1 MGDPHPEHA
10 QPQADRIYLGWQYAL
25 LYPDPG
31 PPPKRPARD
40 DVVAEEDA
48 AGQDDEWLRR
58 ARLQED
64 LLNRPVRIFR
74 TFMTVV
80 TAVILVL
87 GLLDLLAWPLVLL
100 GLAAAGGI
108 AGICAYAIRQGNRT
122 VDARVSQRRELARR
136 EQERRRR
143 EIARAQEEHA
153 ARYRDWAEKK
163 NRFDRQLTWYA
174 VAVPDEIDR
183 VDVAGGTLPGWSA
196 LITLIGATRLYSGG
210 HLTVLDLSEGAIAK
224 DLIELARRGGDDPLV
239 WVLPVDLPRLDLGAT
254 LKPEAFADVLAHV
267 VSVSE
272 ETSRDIGFDNAIL
285 ERVLEVL
292 GENATISQVTAAL
305 RALAQVGDPRDD
317 MKFGLLTATQL
328 ERIGMLFGRGV
339 ADRVV
344 IERAWALESQLRKLE
359 TLGTEAVRLPPAR
372 LRVVSMD
379 RQAGVFG
386 NRVLGTYVATALTHI
401 LRQSPASERPWYH
414 TIIVAGAD
422 KLRGDVLDRL
432 MDACETSRTGLV
444 LTYRSL
450 TPTVRERLG
459 RGHAAV
465 AFMRLGNAEDARVAS
480 EHVGTEHRLQLA
492 QLTETFSSAVH
503 GEGGFYTSTVGAG
516 RPSQE
521 EKGEGDLREDI
532 TESTEWGRHANTVAE
547 GVLQRSREF
556 LVEPHQLQQLPTT
569 SVIVT
574 HATAEGR
581 QVRLADANP
590 AILTLPK
597 TTLYEFGEVRRAAL
611 SAEAPEPTGPGERR
625 AAGERGTSGER
636 GTWTRDE
643 RVSPPGEP
651 PVAPP
656 AETARPDAA
665 RSGVVRSDRGPADPP
680 QEDAPPP
687 NLGPPPQ
694 RLDWRRR
701 P

>member
-1 MGDPHPEHA
+1 MTDVHPEHA
-10 QPQADRIYLGWQYAL
+10 QLQADRIYLGWQYIL
-25 LYPDPG
+25 LHPDPG
-31 PPPKRPARD
+31 PPPKRPSPAEEPPPAAAPD
-40 DVVAEEDA
+40 VAE
-48 AGQDDEWLRR
+48 QDLLRR
-58 ARLQED
+58 ERRQED
-64 LLNRPVRIFR
+64 MLNQPVRIFR
-74 TFMTVV
+74 TFM
-80 TAVILVL
+80 LVL
-87 GLLDLLAWPLVLL
+87 AVLI
-100 GLAAAGGI
+100 LAAAI
-108 AGICAYAIRQGNRT
+108 AGYLGWSFALAGLTATGGVAAICSYALVQGDRAVKYRVLEQQARGERQ
-122 VDARVSQRRELARR
+122 RE
-136 EQERRRR
+136 ERDK
-143 EIARAQEEHA
+143 ELFRAQEEHA
-153 ARYRDWAEKK
+153 QRYREWQDSKE
-163 NRFDRQLTWYA
+163 RHDRQLTWYA

-183 VDVAGGTLPGWSA
+183 IDVAGGTLPGWSA
-196 LITLIGATRLYSGG
+196 LITLLGATRLYSGG

-224 DLIELARRGGDDPLV
+224 DLIELARKGGDDPLV
-239 WVLPVDLPRLDLGAT
+239 WVLPVDLPKLDLGAT

-272 ETSRDIGFDNAIL
+272 EHRTTRDLSFDNAIL

-317 MKFGLLTATQL
+317 LRFGLITATQL
-328 ERIGMLFGRGV
+328 ERIGTLFGRGV
-339 ADRVV
+339 SDRVV

-401 LRQSPASERPWYH
+401 LRQSAASDRPWYH

-480 EHVGTEHRLQLA
+480 EHVGTEHRLELA
-492 QLTETFSSAVH
+492 QLTETISESLP
-503 GEGGFYTSTVGAG
+503 GLDGGYTSTISQMDDDREARDESHADLAG
-516 RPSQE
+516 
-521 EKGEGDLREDI
+521 DI
-532 TESTEWGRHANTVAE
+532 TESTEWGRTADKISE
-547 GVLQRSREF
+547 KERVLQRSREF

-574 HATAEGR
+574 DATAQGR
-581 QVRLADANP
+581 RVRLADANP
-590 AILTLPK
+590 AILTFPK
-597 TTLYEFGEVRRAAL
+597 TTLGELEEVREAVLAL
-611 SAEAPEPTGPGERR
+611 DPKARDGDGE
-625 AAGERGTSGER
+625 
-636 GTWTRDE
+636 
-643 RVSPPGEP
+643 
-651 PVAPP
+651 
-656 AETARPDAA
+656 
-665 RSGVVRSDRGPADPP
+665 
-680 QEDAPPP
+680 PPP
-687 NLGPPPQ
+687 NLGPPPP
-694 RLDWRRR
+694 RLDWRKGRQ
-701 P
+701 

>member
-1 MGDPHPEHA
+1 MTDVHPEHA
-10 QPQADRIYLGWQYAL
+10 QLQADRIYLGWQYIL
-25 LYPDPG
+25 LHPDPG
-31 PPPKRPARD
+31 PPPKRPSPVDEQAATAPD
-40 DVVAEEDA
+40 PAEMEL
-48 AGQDDEWLRR
+48 LRR
-58 ARLQED
+58 ERLQED
-64 LLNRPVRIFR
+64 MLNRPVRTFR
-74 TFMTVV
+74 LFM
-80 TAVILVL
+80 LVL
-87 GLLDLLAWPLVLL
+87 SVLILAAAVAGYLAWSFALV
-100 GLAAAGGI
+100 GLAAAGGV
-108 AGICAYAIRQGNRT
+108 AVICSYALLQGDRAVKYRVMEQQAKDERQRQER
-122 VDARVSQRRELARR
+122 DRELF
-136 EQERRRR
+136 
-143 EIARAQEEHA
+143 RAQEEHA
-153 ARYRDWAEKK
+153 RRYREWQDSKE
-163 NRFDRQLTWYA
+163 RYDRQLTWYA
-174 VAVPDEIDR
+174 VAVPHEIDR
-183 VDVAGGTLPGWSA
+183 IDVAGGTLPGWSA
-196 LITLIGATRLYSGG
+196 LITLLGATRLYSGG

-224 DLIELARRGGDDPLV
+224 DLIELARKGGDDPLV

-272 ETSRDIGFDNAIL
+272 EHRTTRDLSFDNAIL

-317 MKFGLLTATQL
+317 LKFGLITATQL
-328 ERIGMLFGRGV
+328 ERIGTLFGRGV
-339 ADRVV
+339 SDRVV

-401 LRQSPASERPWYH
+401 LRQSPASDRPWYH

-480 EHVGTEHRLQLA
+480 EHVGTEHRLELA
-492 QLTETFSSAVH
+492 QLTETISDSLP
-503 GEGGFYTSTVGAG
+503 GLDGGYTSTI
-516 RPSQE
+516 SQVDDVRE
-521 EKGEGDLREDI
+521 ISGEGSTDLAEGI
-532 TESTEWGRHANTVAE
+532 TESTEWGRTADKISE
-547 GVLQRSREF
+547 KERVLQRSREF

-574 HATAEGR
+574 DATAQGR
-581 QVRLADANP
+581 RVRLADANP
-590 AILTLPK
+590 AILTFPK
-597 TTLYEFGEVRRAAL
+597 TTLGELEEVREAVLALDPAAQD
-611 SAEAPEPTGPGERR
+611 G
-625 AAGERGTSGER
+625 
-636 GTWTRDE
+636 DE
-643 RVSPPGEP
+643 E
-651 PVAPP
+651 
-656 AETARPDAA
+656 
-665 RSGVVRSDRGPADPP
+665 
-680 QEDAPPP
+680 PPP
-687 NLGPPPQ
+687 NLGPPPP
-694 RLDWRRR
+694 RLDWRKGRQ
-701 P
+701 

>member
-1 MGDPHPEHA
+1 MTDVHPEHA
-10 QPQADRIYLGWQYAL
+10 QLQADRIYLGWQYVL
-25 LYPDPG
+25 LHPDPG
-31 PPPKRPARD
+31 PPPKRPSPIGDTGEPADAGEQARVD
-40 DVVAEEDA
+40 TEL
-48 AGQDDEWLRR
+48 LRR
-58 ARLQED
+58 EKLQED

-74 TFMTVV
+74 IFMIFLT
-80 TAVILVL
+80 
-87 GLLDLLAWPLVLL
+87 LLIFTLALL
-100 GLAAAGGI
+100 GYLDWSFALIGFVAAGGV
-108 AGICAYAIRQGNRT
+108 AGICSYALLQGDRA
-122 VDARVSQRRELARR
+122 VRYRVLEQQARDDRVR
-136 EQERRRR
+136 QERDK
-143 EIARAQEEHA
+143 ELFRAQEEHA
-153 ARYRDWAEKK
+153 QRYREWQEVKD
-163 NRFDRQLTWYA
+163 RHDRQVNWYA

-183 VDVAGGTLPGWSA
+183 IDVAGGTLPGWSA

-272 ETSRDIGFDNAIL
+272 EHRTTRDLSFDNAIL

-292 GENATISQVTAAL
+292 GEDATIRQVTAAL

-317 MKFGLLTATQL
+317 LRFGLITATQL
-328 ERIGMLFGRGV
+328 ERIGTLFGRGV
-339 ADRVV
+339 SDRVV

-359 TLGTEAVRLPPAR
+359 TLGTQAVRLPPAR

-480 EHVGTEHRLQLA
+480 EHVGTEHRLELA
-492 QLTETFSSAVH
+492 QLTETISASVP
-503 GEGGFYTSTVGAG
+503 GLDGGYTSTISQVEESTEERGDNRTDLAG
-516 RPSQE
+516 
-521 EKGEGDLREDI
+521 DI
-532 TESTEWGRHANTVAE
+532 TESTEWGRTATKIGE
-547 GVLQRSREF
+547 KERVLQRSREF

-574 HATAEGR
+574 DATAEGR
-581 QVRLADANP
+581 RVRLADANP
-590 AILTLPK
+590 AILTFPK
-597 TTLYEFGEVRRAAL
+597 TTLGELEDVRDAVLAQNGN
-611 SAEAPEPTGPGERR
+611 ENPGE
-625 AAGERGTSGER
+625 E
-636 GTWTRDE
+636 
-643 RVSPPGEP
+643 
-651 PVAPP
+651 
-656 AETARPDAA
+656 
-665 RSGVVRSDRGPADPP
+665 
-680 QEDAPPP
+680 PPP
-687 NLGPPPQ
+687 NLGPPPP
-694 RLDWRRR
+694 RLDWRKER
-701 P
+701 

>member
-1 MGDPHPEHA
+1 MADVHPEHA
-10 QPQADRIYLGWQYAL
+10 QLQADRIYLGWQYIL
-25 LYPDPG
+25 LHPDPG
-31 PPPKRPARD
+31 PPPKRPSPVEESEPAT
-40 DVVAEEDA
+40 AEPDPEL
-48 AGQDDEWLRR
+48 LRR
-58 ARLQED
+58 ERMQED

-74 TFMTVV
+74 WFM
-80 TAVILVL
+80 VILTAIIL
-87 GLLDLLAWPLVLL
+87 GAAVAGYLNWSFALI
-100 GLAAAGGI
+100 GLAAAGGV
-108 AGICAYAIRQGNRT
+108 AGICSYALLQGDRAVKYRVHEQQAREDRQR
-122 VDARVSQRRELARR
+122 
-136 EQERRRR
+136 QERDK
-143 EIARAQEEHA
+143 ELFHAQEEHA
-153 ARYRDWAEKK
+153 QRYREWQELKD
-163 NRFDRQLTWYA
+163 RHDRQLTWYA

-183 VDVAGGTLPGWSA
+183 IDVAGGTLPGWSA
-196 LITLIGATRLYSGG
+196 LITLLGATRLYTGG

-224 DLIELARRGGDDPLV
+224 DLIELAGRGGDEPLV
-239 WVLPVDLPRLDLGAT
+239 WVLPVDLPKLDLGAT

-272 ETSRDIGFDNAIL
+272 ESRTTRDLSFDNAIL

-292 GENATISQVTAAL
+292 GENATINQVTAAL

-317 MKFGLLTATQL
+317 LRFGLITATQL
-328 ERIGMLFGRGV
+328 ERIGTLFGRGV
-339 ADRVV
+339 SDRVV

-359 TLGTEAVRLPPAR
+359 TLGTQAVRLPPAR

-401 LRQSPASERPWYH
+401 LRQSPASDRPWYH

-480 EHVGTEHRLQLA
+480 EHVGTEHRLELA
-492 QLTETFSSAVH
+492 QLTETISASIA
-503 GEGGFYTSTVGAG
+503 GLDGGYTSTI
-516 RPSQE
+516 SQVEDATE
-521 EKGEGDLREDI
+521 ERGDSRTDLAEDI
-532 TESTEWGRHANTVAE
+532 TESTEWGRTATKIGE
-547 GVLQRSREF
+547 KERVLQRSREF

-574 HATAEGR
+574 DATAEGR
-581 QVRLADANP
+581 RVRLADANP
-590 AILTLPK
+590 AILTFPR
-597 TTLYEFGEVRRAAL
+597 TTLGELDEVR
-611 SAEAPEPTGPGERR
+611 EAVLTSTGSPGDD
-625 AAGERGTSGER
+625 GE
-636 GTWTRDE
+636 
-643 RVSPPGEP
+643 
-651 PVAPP
+651 
-656 AETARPDAA
+656 
-665 RSGVVRSDRGPADPP
+665 
-680 QEDAPPP
+680 PPP

-694 RLDWRRR
+694 RLDWRKDR
-701 P
+701 

>member
-1 MGDPHPEHA
+1 MADVHPEHA
-10 QPQADRIYLGWQYAL
+10 QLQADRIYLGWQYAML
-25 LYPDPG
+25 FPDPG
-31 PPPKRPARD
+31 PPPKRPSPAEIPED
-40 DVVAEEDA
+40 PIVVDPA
-48 AGQDDEWLRR
+48 WVRR
-58 ARLQED
+58 ERLQED
-64 LLNRPVRIFR
+64 LLNRPVKIVGIFMAILAMLILALGV
-74 TFMTVV
+74 TEMMGWPFVV
-80 TAVILVL
+80 IGLV
-87 GLLDLLAWPLVLL
+87 AT
-100 GLAAAGGI
+100 GGI
-108 AGICAYAIRQGNRT
+108 AAICGYAVHQGER
-122 VDARVSQRRELARR
+122 ALRSRIR
-136 EQERRRR
+136 EQESRADKRRALR
-143 EIARAQEEHA
+143 ERELFDAQEEHA
-153 ARYRDWAEKK
+153 ARYREWAAKK
-163 NRFDRQLTWYA
+163 EQHDKQLTWYA

-183 VDVAGGTLPGWSA
+183 IDVAGGTLPGWSA
-196 LITLIGATRLYSGG
+196 LITLLGATRLYSGG
-210 HLTVLDLSEGAIAK
+210 HLTVLDLSEGAIAR

-254 LKPEAFADVLAHV
+254 LPPEAFADVLAHV

-272 ETSRDIGFDNAIL
+272 EHRTTRDLSFDNAIL

-292 GENATISQVTAAL
+292 GENATINQVTAAL

-317 MKFGLLTATQL
+317 LRFGLLTATQL
-328 ERIGMLFGRGV
+328 ERIGTLFGRGV
-339 ADRVV
+339 TDRVV

-359 TLGTEAVRLPPAR
+359 TLGSEAVRLPPAR

-432 MDACETSRTGLV
+432 MDACETSQTGLV

-480 EHVGTEHRLQLA
+480 EHMGTEHRLELA
-492 QLTETFSSAVH
+492 QLTETIGPTVDGLNGS
-503 GEGGFYTSTVGAG
+503 YTSTVGDGAG
-516 RPSQE
+516 RAGQAEE
-521 EKGEGDLREDI
+521 EKGEGGLREGI
-532 TESTEWGRHANTVAE
+532 TESTEWGRRASKAMGE
-547 GVLQRSREF
+547 ERVLHRSREF

-590 AILTLPK
+590 AILTFPK
-597 TTLYEFGEVRRAAL
+597 TTLGEFEEVRRVML
-611 SAEAPEPTGPGERR
+611 TPPEPEQ
-625 AAGERGTSGER
+625 EL
-636 GTWTRDE
+636 
-643 RVSPPGEP
+643 
-651 PVAPP
+651 
-656 AETARPDAA
+656 ET
-665 RSGVVRSDRGPADPP
+665 DPF
-680 QEDAPPP
+680 PP
-687 NLGPPPQ
+687 NLGPPPE
-694 RLDWRRR
+694 RLDWRRTH
-701 P
+701 

>member
-1 MGDPHPEHA
+1 MHPEHA
-10 QPQADRIYLGWQYAL
+10 QLQADRIYLGWQYIL
-25 LYPDPG
+25 LHPDPG
-31 PPPKRPARD
+31 PPPKRPSP
-40 DVVAEEDA
+40 AEEPPPARPDA
-48 AGQDDEWLRR
+48 DLARRERMQQDM
-58 ARLQED
+58 
-64 LLNRPVRIFR
+64 LNRPVRVFR
-74 TFMTVV
+74 LFAVV
-80 TAVILVL
+80 LSLLVL
-87 GLLDLLAWPLVLL
+87 VLAVAGLLQWKFALL
-100 GLAAAGGI
+100 GLVAACGVAI
-108 AGICAYAIRQGNRT
+108 ICSYALVQGDRA
-122 VDARVSQRRELARR
+122 VRYRISEQRARDDRRR
-136 EQERRRR
+136 QERDK
-143 EIARAQEEHA
+143 ELFRAQEEHA
-153 ARYRDWAEKK
+153 QRYRDWQRLKE
-163 NRFDRQLTWYA
+163 RHDRQLTWYA

-183 VDVAGGTLPGWSA
+183 IDVAGGTLPGWSA
-196 LITLIGATRLYSGG
+196 LVTLLGATRLYSGG

-272 ETSRDIGFDNAIL
+272 EHRTTRDLSFDNAIL
-285 ERVLEVL
+285 ERVLDVL

-317 MKFGLLTATQL
+317 LRYGLITASQL
-328 ERIGMLFGRGV
+328 ERIGTLFGRGV
-339 ADRVV
+339 SDRVV

-401 LRQSPASERPWYH
+401 LRQSPASDRPWYH

-480 EHVGTEHRLQLA
+480 EHVGTEHRLELA
-492 QLTETFSSAVH
+492 QLTETISDSLPGVD
-503 GEGGFYTSTVGAG
+503 GGYTSTIAEVEG
-516 RPSQE
+516 RHEDHEDNPT
-521 EKGEGDLREDI
+521 DLAEDI
-532 TESTEWGRHANTVAE
+532 NESTEWGRTTGKIGE
-547 GVLQRSREF
+547 RERVLQRSREF

-574 HATAEGR
+574 DATSQGR
-581 QVRLADANP
+581 RVRLADANP
-590 AILTLPK
+590 AILTFPK
-597 TTLYEFGEVRRAAL
+597 TTLGELDDVR
-611 SAEAPEPTGPGERR
+611 EAVLAIDGEHDADQEGER
-625 AAGERGTSGER
+625 AGER
-636 GTWTRDE
+636 
-643 RVSPPGEP
+643 
-651 PVAPP
+651 
-656 AETARPDAA
+656 
-665 RSGVVRSDRGPADPP
+665 ADPP
-680 QEDAPPP
+680 GRDGAEPPP
-687 NLGPPPQ
+687 NLGPPPP
-694 RLDWRRR
+694 RLDWRKGRQ
-701 P
+701 

>member
-1 MGDPHPEHA
+1 MADVHPEHA
-10 QPQADRIYLGWQYAL
+10 QLQADRIYLGWQYAM

-31 PPPKRPARD
+31 PPPRRPSPGEIS
-40 DVVAEEDA
+40 EEPAPVDPA
-48 AGQDDEWLRR
+48 WVRR
-58 ARLQED
+58 ERLQED
-64 LLNRPVRIFR
+64 LLNRPVKIVGIF
-74 TFMTVV
+74 MGIL
-80 TAVILVL
+80 AVLIL
-87 GLLDLLAWPLVLL
+87 GLGVSEMIGWPFVVIGLV
-100 GLAAAGGI
+100 ATGGV
-108 AGICAYAIRQGNRT
+108 ATICGYAVHQGER
-122 VDARVSQRRELARR
+122 ALRSRIR
-136 EQERRRR
+136 EQESRADERR
-143 EIARAQEEHA
+143 ERRERELFDAQEEHA
-153 ARYRDWAEKK
+153 ERYREWAAKK
-163 NRFDRQLTWYA
+163 EQYDRQLTWYA

-183 VDVAGGTLPGWSA
+183 IDVAGGTLPGWSA
-196 LITLIGATRLYSGG
+196 LITLLGATRLYSGG

-254 LKPEAFADVLAHV
+254 LPPEAFADVLAHV

-272 ETSRDIGFDNAIL
+272 EHRTTRDLSFDNAIL

-292 GENATISQVTAAL
+292 GENATINQVTAAL

-317 MKFGLLTATQL
+317 LRYGLLTATQL
-328 ERIGMLFGRGV
+328 ERIGTLFGRGV
-339 ADRVV
+339 TDRVV

-359 TLGTEAVRLPPAR
+359 TLGSEAVKLPPAR

-432 MDACETSRTGLV
+432 MDACETSQTGLV

-480 EHVGTEHRLQLA
+480 EHMGTEHRLELA
-492 QLTETFSSAVH
+492 QLTETISPAVD
-503 GEGGFYTSTVGAG
+503 GVNGSYTSTVGDDAG
-516 RPSQE
+516 RTGPGEE
-521 EKGEGDLREDI
+521 EKGEGDLKEGI
-532 TESTEWGRHANTVAE
+532 TESTEWGRSATKAMGE
-547 GVLQRSREF
+547 ERVLHRSREF

-590 AILTLPK
+590 AILTFPK
-597 TTLYEFGEVRRAAL
+597 TTLGEFEEVRRVML
-611 SAEAPEPTGPGERR
+611 TPPEP
-625 AAGERGTSGER
+625 
-636 GTWTRDE
+636 
-643 RVSPPGEP
+643 EP
-651 PVAPP
+651 VP
-656 AETARPDAA
+656 EE
-665 RSGVVRSDRGPADPP
+665 DPF
-680 QEDAPPP
+680 PP
-687 NLGPPPQ
+687 NLGPPPE
-694 RLDWRRR
+694 RLDWRTRH
-701 P
+701 

>member
-1 MGDPHPEHA
+1 MVDVHPEHA
-10 QPQADRIYLGWQYAL
+10 QLQADRIYLGWQYIL
-25 LYPDPG
+25 LHPDPG
-31 PPPKRPARD
+31 PPPKRPSPAED
-40 DVVAEEDA
+40 ETVAESPDP
-48 AGQDDEWLRR
+48 DLVRR
-58 ARLQED
+58 ERLQED
-64 LLNRPVRIFR
+64 LLNRPVRVFR
-74 TFMTVV
+74 MFMLALTVLIIGV
-80 TAVILVL
+80 AVAGYLNWSF
-87 GLLDLLAWPLVLL
+87 ALL
-100 GLAAAGGI
+100 GLVAAGGV
-108 AGICAYAIRQGNRT
+108 AAICSYALVQGDRA
-122 VDARVSQRRELARR
+122 VRYRVYEQQVRDDRRR
-136 EQERRRR
+136 QERDK
-143 EIARAQEEHA
+143 ELFRAQEEHA
-153 ARYRDWAEKK
+153 QRYREWQEVKD
-163 NRFDRQLTWYA
+163 RHDRQLTWYA

-183 VDVAGGTLPGWSA
+183 IDVAGGTLPGWSA
-196 LITLIGATRLYSGG
+196 LITLLGATRLYSGG

-272 ETSRDIGFDNAIL
+272 EHRSTRDLSFDNAIL

-317 MKFGLLTATQL
+317 LRYGLITATQL
-328 ERIGMLFGRGV
+328 ERIGTLFGRGV
-339 ADRVV
+339 SDRVV

-359 TLGTEAVRLPPAR
+359 TLGTQAVRLPPAR

-401 LRQSPASERPWYH
+401 LRQSPASDRPWYH

-450 TPTVRERLG
+450 TPAVRERLG

-480 EHVGTEHRLQLA
+480 EHVGTEHRLELA
-492 QLTETFSSAVH
+492 QLTETISDSLP
-503 GEGGFYTSTVGAG
+503 GLNGGYTSTISQVEG
-516 RPSQE
+516 RE
-521 EKGEGDLREDI
+521 EAHGDSRTDLAEDI
-532 TESTEWGRHANTVAE
+532 TESTEWGKTADKIGEKER
-547 GVLQRSREF
+547 VLQRSREF

-574 HATAEGR
+574 DATAKGR
-581 QVRLADANP
+581 RVRLADANP
-590 AILTLPK
+590 AILTFPK
-597 TTLYEFGEVRRAAL
+597 TTLGELEDVREAVL
-611 SAEAPEPTGPGERR
+611 SVDGDKNPEG
-625 AAGERGTSGER
+625 
-636 GTWTRDE
+636 DE
-643 RVSPPGEP
+643 E
-651 PVAPP
+651 
-656 AETARPDAA
+656 
-665 RSGVVRSDRGPADPP
+665 
-680 QEDAPPP
+680 PPP

-694 RLDWRRR
+694 RLDWRK
-701 P
+701 

>member
-1 MGDPHPEHA
+1 MGDVHPEHA
-10 QPQADRIYLGWQYAL
+10 QLQADRIYLGWQYAL
-25 LYPDPG
+25 LHPDPG
-31 PPPKRPARD
+31 PPPKRPAR
-40 DVVAEEDA
+40 EDLKLPEV
-48 AGQDDEWLRR
+48 DPEWIRKEK
-58 ARLQED
+58 LQED
-64 LLNRPVRIFR
+64 LLNRPVRLFR
-74 TFMTVV
+74 TFMASLA
-80 TAVILVL
+80 AVI
-87 GLLDLLAWPLVLL
+87 ALL
-100 GLAAAGGI
+100 GLAGLLDWSFVAIGLVAAGGV
-108 AGICAYAIRQGNRT
+108 AGICSYAIRQGNRA
-122 VDARVSQRRELARR
+122 VRLRVQERQARTDRDRARR
-136 EQERRRR
+136 ER
-143 EIARAQEEHA
+143 EIAAAQLEHA
-153 ARYRDWAEKK
+153 EQYRDWAERKSL
-163 NRFDRQLTWYA
+163 FDKQLSWYA

-224 DLIELARRGGDDPLV
+224 DLIELAKRGGDDPLV
-239 WVLPVDLPRLDLGAT
+239 WVLPSDLPKLDLGAT

-292 GENATISQVTAAL
+292 GETATISQVTAAL

-317 MKFGLLTATQL
+317 LRFGLLTATQL
-328 ERIGMLFGRGV
+328 ERIGTLFGRGV

-432 MDACETSRTGLV
+432 MDACETSQTGLV

-450 TPTVRERLG
+450 TATVRERLG

-480 EHVGTEHRLQLA
+480 EHVGTEHRLELA
-492 QLTETFSSAVH
+492 QLTESVSSAVN
-503 GEGGFYTSTVGAG
+503 GGGGGYTSTVGAS
-516 RPSQE
+516 RTESEP
-521 EKGEGDLREDI
+521 KDRGDLRAGI
-532 TESTEWGRHANTVAE
+532 TESTEWGRNAGTVTE
-547 GVLQRSREF
+547 GVMHRSREF

-574 HATAEGR
+574 HATADGR
-581 QVRLADANP
+581 EVRLADANP
-590 AILTLPK
+590 AILTFPK
-597 TTLYEFGEVRRAAL
+597 TTLQEVRAIR
-611 SAEAPEPTGPGERR
+611 P
-625 AAGERGTSGER
+625 AAG
-636 GTWTRDE
+636 
-643 RVSPPGEP
+643 PPP
-651 PVAPP
+651 PV
-656 AETARPDAA
+656 EVLD
-665 RSGVVRSDRGPADPP
+665 
-680 QEDAPPP
+680 EDAPPP
-687 NLGPPPQ
+687 NLGPPPP
-694 RLDWRRR
+694 RLDWRKPGR
-701 P
+701 

>member
-1 MGDPHPEHA
+1 MHPEHA
-10 QPQADRIYLGWQYAL
+10 QLQADRIYLGWQYIL
-25 LYPDPG
+25 LHPDPG
-31 PPPKRPARD
+31 PPPKRPSP
-40 DVVAEEDA
+40 AEEPPPARPDA
-48 AGQDDEWLRR
+48 DLARRERMQQDM
-58 ARLQED
+58 
-64 LLNRPVRIFR
+64 LNRPVRVFR
-74 TFMTVV
+74 LFAVV
-80 TAVILVL
+80 LSLLVL
-87 GLLDLLAWPLVLL
+87 VLAVAGLLQWKFALL
-100 GLAAAGGI
+100 GLVAACGVAI
-108 AGICAYAIRQGNRT
+108 ICSYALVQGDRA
-122 VDARVSQRRELARR
+122 VRYRISEQRARDDRRR
-136 EQERRRR
+136 QERDK
-143 EIARAQEEHA
+143 ELFRAQEEHA
-153 ARYRDWAEKK
+153 QRYREWQRLKE
-163 NRFDRQLTWYA
+163 RHDRQLTWYA

-183 VDVAGGTLPGWSA
+183 IDVAGGTLPGWSA
-196 LITLIGATRLYSGG
+196 LVTLLGATRLYSGG

-272 ETSRDIGFDNAIL
+272 EHRTTRDLSFDNAIL

-317 MKFGLLTATQL
+317 LRYGLITASQL
-328 ERIGMLFGRGV
+328 ERIGTLFGRGV
-339 ADRVV
+339 SDRVV

-372 LRVVSMD
+372 LRVISMD

-401 LRQSPASERPWYH
+401 LRQSPASDRPWYH

-480 EHVGTEHRLQLA
+480 EHVGTEHRLELA
-492 QLTETFSSAVH
+492 QLTETISDSLPGVD
-503 GEGGFYTSTVGAG
+503 GGYTSTIAEVEG
-516 RPSQE
+516 RHEDHDDNPT
-521 EKGEGDLREDI
+521 DLAEDI
-532 TESTEWGRHANTVAE
+532 NESTEWGRTTGKIGE
-547 GVLQRSREF
+547 RERVLQRSREF

-574 HATAEGR
+574 DATSQGR
-581 QVRLADANP
+581 RVRLADANP
-590 AILTLPK
+590 AILTFPK
-597 TTLYEFGEVRRAAL
+597 TTLGELDDVREAVLAL
-611 SAEAPEPTGPGERR
+611 DGEQGADQEGER
-625 AAGERGTSGER
+625 AGEHG
-636 GTWTRDE
+636 D
-643 RVSPPGEP
+643 PPGRDG
-651 PVAPP
+651 
-656 AETARPDAA
+656 AE
-665 RSGVVRSDRGPADPP
+665 
-680 QEDAPPP
+680 PPP
-687 NLGPPPQ
+687 NLGPPPP
-694 RLDWRRR
+694 RLDWRKGRQ
-701 P
+701 

>member
-10 QPQADRIYLGWQYAL
+10 QLQADRIYLGWQYAL

-31 PPPKRPARD
+31 PPPKRPARE
-40 DVVAEEDA
+40 DVTEPPADA
-48 AGQDDEWLRR
+48 DTEWIHRE
-58 ARLQED
+58 RLQKD
-64 LLNRPVRIFR
+64 LLNRPVKIFR
-74 TFMTVV
+74 TFMAVV
-80 TAVILVL
+80 AAGILVL
-87 GLLDLLAWPLVLL
+87 GVTGLLNWSFVML
-100 GLAAAGGI
+100 GLVAAGGV
-108 AGICAYAIRQGNRT
+108 AAICTYAIRQGDRT
-122 VDARVSQRRELARR
+122 VNERLDARRRKALR
-136 EQERRRR
+136 EQERRRQ
-143 EIARAQEEHA
+143 EIVTAQEEHA
-153 ARYRDWAEKK
+153 AKYRDWAEKK
-163 NRFDRQLTWYA
+163 NRFDQQINWYA
-174 VAVPDEIDR
+174 VAVPDDIDR
-183 VDVAGGTLPGWSA
+183 VDVAGGTLTGWSA
-196 LITLIGATRLYSGG
+196 LLTLIGATRLYSGG

-317 MKFGLLTATQL
+317 MKGGLLTASQL

-359 TLGTEAVRLPPAR
+359 TLGSQAVRLPPAR

-480 EHVGTEHRLQLA
+480 EHVGTEHRLELA
-492 QLTETFSSAVH
+492 QLTETFSSAVN
-503 GEGGFYTSTVGAG
+503 GPSGFYTSTVGESRTEG
-516 RPSQE
+516 E
-521 EKGEGDLREDI
+521 EKGDGDLREDI
-532 TESTEWGRHANTVAE
+532 TESTEWGRRAPTVAD

-574 HATAEGR
+574 YSTAEGR

-590 AILTLPK
+590 AILTFPK
-597 TTLYEFGEVRRAAL
+597 TTLGEFEEIRRAAL
-611 SAEAPEPTGPGERR
+611 APPEPEPEP
-625 AAGERGTSGER
+625 EPEEPVLP
-636 GTWTRDE
+636 D
-643 RVSPPGEP
+643 VPPNL
-651 PVAPP
+651 
-656 AETARPDAA
+656 
-665 RSGVVRSDRGPADPP
+665 
-680 QEDAPPP
+680 PP
-687 NLGPPPQ
+687 NLGPPPP
-694 RLDWRRR
+694 RLDWRKRS
-701 P
+701 

>member
-1 MGDPHPEHA
+1 MADVHPEHA
-10 QPQADRIYLGWQYAL
+10 QLQADRIYLGWQYIL
-25 LYPDPG
+25 LHPEPG
-31 PPPKRPARD
+31 PPPKRPSPAQEPAPSTEPD
-40 DVVAEEDA
+40 PELV
-48 AGQDDEWLRR
+48 RR
-58 ARLQED
+58 ERFQED

-74 TFMTVV
+74 MFM
-80 TAVILVL
+80 LVL
-87 GLLDLLAWPLVLL
+87 TVMFLALAFAGYLGWSFALIGLV
-100 GLAAAGGI
+100 AAGGV
-108 AGICAYAIRQGNRT
+108 AGICSYALVQGDRAVKYRVHEQQARDDRQ
-122 VDARVSQRRELARR
+122 RE
-136 EQERRRR
+136 ERDK
-143 EIARAQEEHA
+143 ELFRAQEEHA
-153 ARYRDWAEKK
+153 QRYREWQEVKD
-163 NRFDRQLTWYA
+163 RHDRQLTWYA

-183 VDVAGGTLPGWSA
+183 IDVAGGTLPGWSA
-196 LITLIGATRLYSGG
+196 LVTLLGATRLYSGG

-239 WVLPVDLPRLDLGAT
+239 WVLPVDLPKLDLGAT

-272 ETSRDIGFDNAIL
+272 EHRTTRDLSFDNAIL

-292 GENATISQVTAAL
+292 GESATISQVTAAL

-317 MKFGLLTATQL
+317 LRYGLITATQL
-328 ERIGMLFGRGV
+328 ERIGTLFGRGV
-339 ADRVV
+339 SDRVV

-359 TLGTEAVRLPPAR
+359 TLGTEAVKLPPAR

-401 LRQSPASERPWYH
+401 LRQSPAAERPWYH

-480 EHVGTEHRLQLA
+480 EHVGTEHRLELA
-492 QLTETFSSAVH
+492 QLTETISDSLP
-503 GEGGFYTSTVGAG
+503 GLDGGYTSTI
-516 RPSQE
+516 SQLE
-521 EKGEGDLREDI
+521 DEREDREESG
-532 TESTEWGRHANTVAE
+532 TDLAEDLAESTEWGRTAE
-547 GVLQRSREF
+547 KISEKERVLQRSREF

-574 HATAEGR
+574 DATADGR
-581 QVRLADANP
+581 RVRLADANP
-590 AILTLPK
+590 AILTFPK
-597 TTLYEFGEVRRAAL
+597 TTLGELEDVRDAVLAA
-611 SAEAPEPTGPGERR
+611 
-625 AAGERGTSGER
+625 
-636 GTWTRDE
+636 DE
-643 RVSPPGEP
+643 HQDKGGDE
-651 PVAPP
+651 
-656 AETARPDAA
+656 
-665 RSGVVRSDRGPADPP
+665 
-680 QEDAPPP
+680 PPP
-687 NLGPPPQ
+687 NLGPPAP
-694 RLDWRRR
+694 RLDWRKNRQ
-701 P
+701 

>member
-1 MGDPHPEHA
+1 MADVHPEQA
-10 QPQADRIYLGWQYAL
+10 QLQADRIYLGWQYVL
-25 LYPDPG
+25 LHPDPG
-31 PPPKRPARD
+31 PPPKRPSPFVEPQRESKPD
-40 DVVAEEDA
+40 PELV
-48 AGQDDEWLRR
+48 RR
-58 ARLQED
+58 ERMQED
-64 LLNRPVRIFR
+64 LLNRPVKIFR
-74 TFMTVV
+74 TFM
-80 TAVILVL
+80 AVLAVLILGAAVAGAL
-87 GLLDLLAWPLVLL
+87 NWSFAIIGLV
-100 GLAAAGGI
+100 AAGGV
-108 AGICAYAIRQGNRT
+108 AAICSYAVLQGDRA
-122 VDARVSQRRELARR
+122 VRYRVQEQQARDDRVR
-136 EQERRRR
+136 QERDK
-143 EIARAQEEHA
+143 ELFRAQEEHA
-153 ARYRDWAEKK
+153 ERYREWQELKD
-163 NRFDRQLTWYA
+163 RHDRQLTWYA

-196 LITLIGATRLYSGG
+196 LVTLLGATRLYSGG

-239 WVLPVDLPRLDLGAT
+239 WVLPVDLPKLDLGAT

-272 ETSRDIGFDNAIL
+272 EHRTTRDLSFDNAIL
-285 ERVLEVL
+285 ERVLDVL
-292 GENATISQVTAAL
+292 GENATIAQVTAAL

-317 MKFGLLTATQL
+317 LRYGLITAEQL
-328 ERIGMLFGRGV
+328 ERIGTMFGRGV
-339 ADRVV
+339 SDRVV

-401 LRQSPASERPWYH
+401 LRQSPASDRPWYH

-480 EHVGTEHRLQLA
+480 EHVGTEHRLELA
-492 QLTETFSSAVH
+492 QLTETISASVA
-503 GEGGFYTSTVGAG
+503 GLNGTPYTSTIDQV
-516 RPSQE
+516 E
-521 EKGEGDLREDI
+521 EGVEERADSGTDLKEDI
-532 TESTEWGRHANTVAE
+532 TESTEWGRTADKIGE
-547 GVLQRSREF
+547 KERVLQRSREF

-574 HATAEGR
+574 DATAEGR
-581 QVRLADANP
+581 RVRLADANP
-590 AILTLPK
+590 AILTFPR
-597 TTLYEFGEVRRAAL
+597 TTLGELEQVR
-611 SAEAPEPTGPGERR
+611 EAVLGM
-625 AAGERGTSGER
+625 
-636 GTWTRDE
+636 DE
-643 RVSPPGEP
+643 
-651 PVAPP
+651 
-656 AETARPDAA
+656 
-665 RSGVVRSDRGPADPP
+665 PADP
-680 QEDAPPP
+680 EEPPP

-694 RLDWRRR
+694 RLDWRKKG
-701 P
+701 

>member
-1 MGDPHPEHA
+1 VADVHPEHA
-10 QPQADRIYLGWQYAL
+10 QLQADRIYLGWQYAM

-31 PPPKRPARD
+31 PPPRRPSPGEIP
-40 DVVAEEDA
+40 EESVEVDPA
-48 AGQDDEWLRR
+48 WVRR
-58 ARLQED
+58 ERLQED
-64 LLNRPVRIFR
+64 LLNRPVKIVGI
-74 TFMTVV
+74 FMTVL
-80 TAVILVL
+80 AVIILTL
-87 GLLDLLAWPLVLL
+87 GISEMIGWPFVAI
-100 GLAAAGGI
+100 GLIATGGI
-108 AGICAYAIRQGNRT
+108 AAICGYAVHQGERALRSRIREQE
-122 VDARVSQRRELARR
+122 ARADQRRERR
-136 EQERRRR
+136 ER
-143 EIARAQEEHA
+143 ELFDAQEQHA
-153 ARYRDWAEKK
+153 ERYREWAAKK
-163 NRFDRQLTWYA
+163 EQYDKQLTWYA

-183 VDVAGGTLPGWSA
+183 IDVAGGTLPGWSA
-196 LITLIGATRLYSGG
+196 LITLLGATRLYSGG

-254 LKPEAFADVLAHV
+254 LPPEAFADVLAHV

-272 ETSRDIGFDNAIL
+272 EHRTTRDLSFDNAIL

-292 GENATISQVTAAL
+292 GENATINQVTAAL

-317 MKFGLLTATQL
+317 LRFGLLTATQL
-328 ERIGMLFGRGV
+328 ERIGTLFGRGV
-339 ADRVV
+339 TDRVV

-359 TLGTEAVRLPPAR
+359 TLGSEAVRLPPAR

-432 MDACETSRTGLV
+432 MDACETSQTGLV

-450 TPTVRERLG
+450 TSTVRERLG

-480 EHVGTEHRLQLA
+480 EHMGTEHRLELA
-492 QLTETFSSAVH
+492 QLTETISPTVDGLNGS
-503 GEGGFYTSTVGAG
+503 YTSTVGDAARIG
-516 RPSQE
+516 PEEE
-521 EKGEGDLREDI
+521 EKAEGDLKEGI
-532 TESTEWGRHANTVAE
+532 TESTEWGRSASKAMGE
-547 GVLQRSREF
+547 ERVLHRSREF

-569 SVIVT
+569 SVIIT

-590 AILTLPK
+590 AILTFPK
-597 TTLYEFGEVRRAAL
+597 TTLGEFEEVRRVML
-611 SAEAPEPTGPGERR
+611 TPPEPE
-625 AAGERGTSGER
+625 EVLE
-636 GTWTRDE
+636 D
-643 RVSPPGEP
+643 
-651 PVAPP
+651 
-656 AETARPDAA
+656 
-665 RSGVVRSDRGPADPP
+665 DPF
-680 QEDAPPP
+680 PP
-687 NLGPPPQ
+687 NLGPPPE
-694 RLDWRRR
+694 RLDWRRTH
-701 P
+701 